1 MFIVVIVVLLLGA
14 GFEPSAGIATGA
26 CERSRHASGSRARRI
41 RRLGRV
47 RAAAGSK
54 PAHPDVLATG
64 RVIVERDRATGVI
77 GSLEFW
83 QGDTR
88 NGVHPSARLCPTVCP
103 TSPEFPMSK
112 PNGAGIIIRVSGVR
126 VPPPAL
132 RQGPAVAGPLAF

>member
-41 RRLGRV
+41 RGVGRV
-47 RAAAGSK
+47 RRERQQAG
-54 PAHPDVLATG
+54 PYGCARDG
-64 RVIVERDRATGVI
+64 RVIVERDRATSVI
-77 GSLEFW
+77 GSLDFW